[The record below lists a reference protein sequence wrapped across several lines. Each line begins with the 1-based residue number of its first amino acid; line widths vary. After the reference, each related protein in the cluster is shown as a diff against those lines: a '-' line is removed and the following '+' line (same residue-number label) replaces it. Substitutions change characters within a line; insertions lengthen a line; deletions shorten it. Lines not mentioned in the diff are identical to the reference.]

1 MDNFYSIQLVIPVSQ
16 IMILLTVIT
25 IALLFGYLKLG
36 LFFTYMFVFSWGNVF
51 NIRSVF
57 ENSSPNLSANS
68 FLYIGFGLFI
78 VFFAMIGF
86 LSNKN

>member
-36 LFFTYMFVFSWGNVF
+36 LFFTYMFIFSWGNVF
-51 NIRSVF
+51 SIRSAF
-57 ENSSPNLSANS
+57 ENSYPNLSANS

-86 LSNKN
+86 LSNRN

>member
-1 MDNFYSIQLVIPVSQ
+1 MDDFYSIQLVVPVYK
-16 IMILLTVIT
+16 IMILLTIIT

-36 LFFTYMFVFSWGNVF
+36 LFFTYICVFSWGNVF
-51 NIRSVF
+51 SIRSVF
-57 ENSSPNLSANS
+57 ENANPNLSANS

-78 VFFAMIGF
+78 VLFAMIGF